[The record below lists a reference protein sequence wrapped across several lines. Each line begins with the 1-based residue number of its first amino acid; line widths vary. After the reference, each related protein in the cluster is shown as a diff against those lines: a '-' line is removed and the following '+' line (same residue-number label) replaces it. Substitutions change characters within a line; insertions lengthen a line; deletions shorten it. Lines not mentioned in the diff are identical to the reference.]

1 VLEIH
6 PWGSKP
12 GEPDVPGRLIFDLDP
27 NPDVS
32 FAAVVAAAKEMKD
45 RIEACGLVA
54 FVKTTGG
61 KGIHVVTPI
70 KGTPKSPITWPEAKL
85 FSHVLCQTMEKDD
98 PERYTTNMAKK
109 QRGGK
114 IFLDYLRNDRMATAV
129 GAWSPR
135 AREGA
140 TIALPL
146 KWSELTAKLNPKDY
160 TVANAKALLKRADPW
175 KDMAKAA
182 VSLEAASRKLANL

>member
-1 VLEIH
+1 
-6 PWGSKP
+6 
-12 GEPDVPGRLIFDLDP
+12 
-27 NPDVS
+27 
-32 FAAVVAAAKEMKD
+32 
-45 RIEACGLVA
+45 
-54 FVKTTGG
+54 
-61 KGIHVVTPI
+61 
-70 KGTPKSPITWPEAKL
+70 
-85 FSHVLCQTMEKDD
+85 MEKDE

-146 KWSELTAKLNPKDY
+146 KWSELTPKLDPKAF
-160 TVANAKALLKRADPW
+160 TIANAKALLRRVDPW
-175 KDMAKAA
+175 KDMARAA
-182 VSLEAASRKLANL
+182 VSLEVASRKLAKL